1 MLKRLIVGL
10 ISVTLLF
17 QSLVF
22 SSPVYASPVITT
34 ENSQAVHKIPFSD
47 TILFY
52 KNLNQA
58 LKSNEPIVI
67 QTNFKSY
74 DEFPKELKKIVK
86 VDPSNSSTI
95 VAVGAAPNLMMP
107 AGEAV
112 GVGSNLMMPATAVAL
127 GGAVGALPAGIMALS
142 AITQLASSPK
152 LAGSP
157 NLIASGWL
165 DNNPLNFMTWTAI
178 GAGIGGAIGA
188 LPGGILAL
196 PAAGIGAAVGATAS
210 IVSQAFNDSSHRFIL
225 VMGLDGTLKL
235 IIEPASFV
243 A

>member
-10 ISVTLLF
+10 ISITLLF

-47 TILFY
+47 TIEFY
-52 KNLNQA
+52 KKLNKA

-67 QTNFKSY
+67 PTDFKSY
-74 DEFPKELKKIVK
+74 DELPKDLKKIVK
-86 VDPSNSSTI
+86 VDPSNSSI
-95 VAVGAAPNLMMP
+95 GAVGAASNLMMPADGVVGGVSNLMMP
-107 AGEAV
+107 AGA
-112 GVGSNLMMPATAVAL
+112 GVAL
-127 GGAVGALPAGIMALS
+127 GALPAAAMAPS

-196 PAAGIGAAVGATAS
+196 PAAGMGAVVGATAS
-210 IVSQAFNDSSHRFIL
+210 IVSQGFNDSTHRVIL
-225 VMGLDGTLKL
+225 VVRLLDGT
-235 IIEPASFV
+235 ITITIEPASFV

>member
-10 ISVTLLF
+10 ISITLLF

-34 ENSQAVHKIPFSD
+34 ENSQAVHKIPFSNS
-47 TILFY
+47 IEFY
-52 KNLNQA
+52 KKLNKA

-67 QTNFKSY
+67 QTDFKNY
-74 DEFPKELKKIVK
+74 DEFPKDLKKIVK
-86 VDPSNSSTI
+86 VDPSNSSI
-95 VAVGAAPNLMMP
+95 GAVGAA
-107 AGEAV
+107 
-112 GVGSNLMMPATAVAL
+112 SNLMMPATAVAL
-127 GGAVGALPAGIMALS
+127 GGAVGAGALS
-142 AITQLASSPK
+142 SAAIGKAVGAGLTGALPGGIGG

-178 GAGIGGAIGA
+178 GAGIGGAIGV

-196 PAAGIGAAVGATAS
+196 PAAGIGAGVGATAS
-210 IVSQAFNDSSHRFIL
+210 IVSQAFNDSTHRVIL
-225 VMGLDGTLKL
+225 TIGLGGT
-235 IIEPASFV
+235 ITITIEPASFV